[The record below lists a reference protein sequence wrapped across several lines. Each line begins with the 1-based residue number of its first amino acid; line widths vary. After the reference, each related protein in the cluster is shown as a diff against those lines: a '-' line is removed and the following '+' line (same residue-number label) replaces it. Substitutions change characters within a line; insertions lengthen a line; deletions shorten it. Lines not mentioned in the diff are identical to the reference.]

1 MNEMIIRKGM
11 EQDVDAIAVIE
22 AECFT
27 TPWSRDSILRD
38 ITGNDKALYIVA
50 DMDGLIVG
58 YMSVW
63 NICDEGNINNIA
75 VLPEYRRN
83 HIASILMESMIRVTE
98 GFGIKS
104 HTLEVRRSNTAAI
117 KLYEKFGF
125 REAGVRP
132 GYYEDDGEDA
142 LIMWRIGDPNIIT
155 GES

>member
-1 MNEMIIRKGM
+1 MNELIIRKGM
-11 EQDVDAIAVIE
+11 EEDIDSIAVIE
-22 AECFT
+22 EECFS
-27 TPWSRDSILRD
+27 TPWSRESIRHDLME
-38 ITGNDKALYIVA
+38 NDKATYIVA

-63 NICDEGNINNIA
+63 CICDEGSINNIA

-83 HIASILMESMIRVTE
+83 HIASILMETMIQITE
-98 GFGIKS
+98 NAGIKS

-142 LIMWRIGDPNIIT
+142 LIMWRIGDPDIIT